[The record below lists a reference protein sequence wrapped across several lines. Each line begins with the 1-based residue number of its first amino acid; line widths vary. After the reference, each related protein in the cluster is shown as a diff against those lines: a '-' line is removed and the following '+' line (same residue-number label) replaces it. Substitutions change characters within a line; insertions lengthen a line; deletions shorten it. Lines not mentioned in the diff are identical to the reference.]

1 MKIYLSARF
10 DRKQEMQ
17 EIRKKIED
25 YFNHGGRHSHYV
37 EVNSRWLDEDTYP
50 TDPDEQQRFL
60 RDRAFMD
67 KIDVFNCDVLAR
79 FSDDLNNWGFL
90 ARRAELS
97 PDLLTNNEN
106 EGVARIIPAAW
117 GTGARM
123 EETGMAEAWGKTI
136 VIVGGKKVFSITS
149 PPACI

>member
-50 TDPDEQQRFL
+50 TNHDEQQRFL

-67 KIDVFNCDVLAR
+67 KIDVFNCDVLVR
-79 FSDDLNNWGFL
+79 FSDNL
-90 ARRAELS
+90 
-97 PDLLTNNEN
+97 EN
-106 EGVARIIPAAW
+106 CVIPAAW

-136 VIVGGKKVFSITS
+136 VIVGGKQSVFDNIPSRTHLEDVK
-149 PPACI
+149 ALYNWLGMCENK